1 MGLFVLDSEVVHDE
15 RLYVGVLVDDF
26 RHGLA
31 VAVPCV
37 DIDTDELHRRPG
49 VRRLQRRGVLEGM
62 GGHHAVVV
70 VAGGDHDGRIVVH
83 AVADRVK
90 R

>member
-15 RLYVGVLVDDF
+15 RLDVGVLVDDF

-31 VAVPCV
+31 VTVTGV
-37 DIDTDELHRRPG
+37 DVDTDELHRRPG
-49 VRRLQRRGVLEGM
+49 VRRLQRGCVLKGVGR
-62 GGHHAVVV
+62 HHTVVV

-83 AVADRVK
+83 AVANGVER
-90 R
+90 